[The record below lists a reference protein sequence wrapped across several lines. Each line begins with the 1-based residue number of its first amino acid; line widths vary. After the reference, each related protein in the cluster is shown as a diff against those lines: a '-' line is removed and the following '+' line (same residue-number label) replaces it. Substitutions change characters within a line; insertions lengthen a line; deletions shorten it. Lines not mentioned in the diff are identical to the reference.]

1 MKSMNKWLG
10 AMFFCVASLPLLV
23 NAATPDYSRVMIL
36 VKRGVLSSESQR
48 QEGASDDSLKA
59 LKLLVPDMRSLV
71 PASREITNAQLQ
83 ALQRHRLD
91 RYFIVD
97 THELT
102 ENQAESLLDKLK
114 QSPLV
119 ERAEFE
125 PRVEGM
131 HEDNGEPIEKLARK
145 DIPDFTGRQNYLQG
159 KTTVAPYKIGGVN
172 AVEAWKISGGKGQD
186 MQVVSAEI
194 DRWAEEHVDLPKAN
208 LEIDVGAVTGSHDTA
223 SAGII
228 ASQEN
233 GFGTTG
239 IVPYARLG
247 YLHWGTDRLLQMAD
261 KLSVGDVVQIGVHI
275 RRREPFSEVGCT
287 VNCYVPIEDNRTVR
301 DIISYLVEEKGVHVV
316 EAAAN
321 GNINLDHSFFNG
333 YYDRNVFDS
342 GAIYAGAVDPKTGL
356 RAGYS
361 EYGSR
366 VDLFSWGYN
375 VTTTAWSESNP
386 TTGYTHTFSGTSS
399 ANPIIAGVVASLQ
412 GVARANGLGNI
423 PPKVLRKLLVETG
436 YPQFNGNRT
445 EIGVQPDLELAIKK
459 MLEDGEGKPPT
470 GRLAVPEE
478 VASGETFSA
487 HVYAE
492 SPVNKPLIY
501 RWTATGFVPPIGNTE
516 TMFFTA
522 PTVTADTRGTLSVDV
537 SDGTHTITLTEH
549 LNIKA
554 PAGGGECGDIPAW
567 DAGKIYAVYGE
578 EVAFKG
584 KKYPQNFYNQNK
596 QPDLHS
602 AAFGKEWRLGVD
614 CPKSPAAREH

>member
-1 MKSMNKWLG
+1 MDMKSMSKWLG
-10 AMFFCVASLPLLV
+10 AIVLCVALLPLWV
-23 NAATPDYSRVMIL
+23 NAATPDYSHVMIL
-36 VKRGVLSSESQR
+36 VKRGVLASGDQEKAGSSV
-48 QEGASDDSLKA
+48 DSLKA
-59 LKLLVPDMRSLV
+59 LKVLVPDMRPLV
-71 PASREITNAQLQ
+71 PASRERTNAQLQ

-97 THELT
+97 THKLT
-102 ENQAESLLDKLK
+102 EHQAESLLDKLR
-114 QSPLV
+114 QNPLV
-119 ERAEFE
+119 ESAEFE

-131 HEDNGEPIEKLARK
+131 DEDNGEPIEKLARK
-145 DIPDFTGRQNYLQG
+145 NIPDFTGQQNYLHG
-159 KTTVAPYKIGGVN
+159 KAAVGTYKIGGVN

-239 IVPYARLG
+239 IVPYTKLG
-247 YLHWGTDRLLQMAD
+247 YLHWGTDRLLQLAD
-261 KLSVGDVVQIGVHI
+261 KLSEGDVVQIGVHI
-275 RRREPFSEVGCT
+275 RKKEPFSEVGCT
-287 VNCYVPIEDNRTVR
+287 DNCFMPIEDNRTVR

-321 GNINLDHSFFNG
+321 GNINLDHPFFDG

-342 GAIYAGAVDPKTGL
+342 GAIYAGAVNPQTGL
-356 RAGYS
+356 RAYYS
-361 EYGSR
+361 EFGSR
-366 VDLFSWGYN
+366 VDLFSWGLN
-375 VTTTAWSESNP
+375 VTTTAWSVSNP

-412 GVARANGLGNI
+412 GIARAKGLGNI
-423 PPKVLRKLLVETG
+423 PPKELRKLLVETG
-436 YPQFNGNRT
+436 YPQINGNRT
-445 EIGVQPDLELAIKK
+445 EIGVQPDLEVAIEK
-459 MLEDGEGKPPT
+459 MLADGADKPPT

-487 HVYAE
+487 HVYAQ
-492 SPVNKPLIY
+492 SPTNKPLTY
-501 RWTATGFVPPIGNTE
+501 RWTATRFMPPIGNTQ
-516 TMFFTA
+516 TMSFTA

-567 DAGKIYAVYGE
+567 DDGKVYDVAKE
-578 EVAFKG
+578 EVAFKE
-584 KKYPQNFYNQNK
+584 KKYIQNFWNQNK

-602 AAFGKEWRLGVD
+602 AEFGKEWKLGVD
-614 CPKSPAAREH
+614 CP

>member
-1 MKSMNKWLG
+1 MHSMNKWLSF
-10 AMFFCVASLPLLV
+10 ALFCAVLSPLLAY
-23 NAATPDYSRVMIL
+23 AAEPDFSHLIIL
-36 VKRGVLSSESQR
+36 VKEQGSISGA
-48 QEGASDDSLKA
+48 QEKAVERNDPLNELK
-59 LKLLVPDMRSLV
+59 KLVPNVRPLV
-71 PASREITNAQLQ
+71 PVTKVRPKEELQ
-83 ALQRHRLD
+83 ALQRHRLN

-97 THELT
+97 TRPLT
-102 ENQAESLLDKLK
+102 KEQAQALALQLK
-114 QSPLV
+114 QNPLV
-119 ERAEFE
+119 EAAYFE
-125 PRVEGM
+125 PKVDGM
-131 HEDNGEPIEKLARK
+131 HKDNGAPVAKVASK
-145 DIPDFTGRQNYLQG
+145 NIPDYTGQQNYLQG
-159 KTTVAPYKIGGVN
+159 KRAVSPYRIGGVN
-172 AVEAWKISGGKGQD
+172 ALEAWKVPGGKGQD
-186 MQVVSAEI
+186 MRVISAEV
-194 DRWAEEHVDLPKAN
+194 DHWSYDHVDLPKPY
-208 LEIDVGAVTGSHDTA
+208 LELTVDAETGSHDTA
-223 SAGII
+223 SAGTI
-228 ASQEN
+228 ASREN

-239 IVPYARLG
+239 IVPYSRLG
-247 YLHWGTDRLLQMAD
+247 YLQWGSDRLLELAD
-261 KLSVGDVVQIGVHI
+261 QLQAGDVLQLGVQYDYT
-275 RRREPFSEVGCT
+275 PFSEVGCIDECHMPLEY
-287 VNCYVPIEDNRTVR
+287 NGLVR
-301 DIISYLVEEKGVHVV
+301 DTISYLTEEKGVHVV
-316 EAAAN
+316 LAAAN
-321 GNINLDHSFFNG
+321 GNINLDHPYFNR
-333 YYDRNVFDS
+333 YFDRNVFDS
-342 GAIYAGAVDPKTGL
+342 GAIYAGAVDPMTGL
-356 RAGYS
+356 RAGFS

-366 VDLFSWGYN
+366 VDLFSWGEN
-375 VTTTAWSESNP
+375 VTTTSWSRSNP
-386 TTGYTHTFSGTSS
+386 TKGYTHTYGGTSS
-399 ANPIIAGVVASLQ
+399 SNPILAGVLASLQ

-423 PPKVLRKLLVETG
+423 PPKVLREILVDTG
-436 YPQFNGNRT
+436 YPQINGNRT
-445 EIGVQPDLELAIKK
+445 EIGVQPDLEAAIKK

-614 CPKSPAAREH
+614 CP